1 MYLNVWTFGQQQGIK
16 LDLFNAAKT
25 LDTNTNFRRKKSQ
38 VSQFFFI
45 HPCID
50 WSLVGKVSVLEFKGD
65 EPHNSRYKTALI

>member
-1 MYLNVWTFGQQQGIK
+1 MYGQQQGIK
-16 LDLFNAAKT
+16 MDLCNATKT
-25 LDTNTNFRRKKSQ
+25 LDTHPNTNFRQKKSH

-50 WSLVGKVSVLEFKGD
+50 WSLVGKVSVSEFKGD